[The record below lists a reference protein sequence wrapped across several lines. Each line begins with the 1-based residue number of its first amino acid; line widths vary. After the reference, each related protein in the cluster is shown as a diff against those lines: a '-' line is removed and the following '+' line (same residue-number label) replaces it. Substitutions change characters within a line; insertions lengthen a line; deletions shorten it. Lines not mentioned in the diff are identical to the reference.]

1 MMPYKTIKLDVFTL
15 SILGALAM
23 ASLSSTMN
31 VQFATATPKQT
42 TAAPKTSTPASVS
55 PKQPSAITHPT
66 LRMGATGQA
75 VKDLQSALKKAG
87 FYEGPIDGGFG
98 AQTKAAVIKLQQSK
112 KMTSD
117 GVVGP
122 QTWAIL

>member
-1 MMPYKTIKLDVFTL
+1 MMPYKTIKFDVFTL

-23 ASLSSTMN
+23 ASLSSSMN
-31 VQFATATPKQT
+31 VQYATATPKPT
-42 TAAPKTSTPASVS
+42 TAVTKTSKPAAVS
-55 PKQPSAITHPT
+55 SKPTSSSTHPV
-66 LRMGATGQA
+66 LRVGATGQA

-87 FYEGPIDGGFG
+87 FYEGSIDGGFG
-98 AQTKAAVIKLQQSK
+98 VQTKAAVIKFQQSK

-122 QTWAIL
+122 QTWALL

>member
-1 MMPYKTIKLDVFTL
+1 MMPYKPIKLDVFTL

-23 ASLSSTMN
+23 ATLSSGTN
-31 VQFATATPKQT
+31 IQFATATPKQT
-42 TAAPKTSTPASVS
+42 TAVTKTSTPAAVS
-55 PKQPSAITHPT
+55 PKQTSSSTHPT

-98 AQTKAAVIKLQQSK
+98 AQTKSAVIKFQQSK
-112 KMTSD
+112 KKMSD

-122 QTWAIL
+122 QTWALL